1 MEVGVSEGIRMQI
14 LIGLVALVLDVVSV
28 VALALVFPALR
39 GGVPV
44 GLVMGFVGWHVWN
57 LILSIAYFWWEDRER
72 RWSWDR
78 W

>member
-1 MEVGVSEGIRMQI
+1 
-14 LIGLVALVLDVVSV
+14 V